1 MVQQGRST
9 KTQKYT
15 TYSILPSRAGE
26 IVSSVNLGDIFI
38 YSRHVCPPALH
49 TAHIM
54 HDTDYI
60 LHTTYYTLI
69 SEDWT
74 LHQVAGDYGCLY
86 SSWML
91 LHCLEDSAR
100 DPLSDHQVI
109 SSKASQHTTALQ
121 DLMLEPEVEEAFR
134 EMAAY
139 R

>member
-1 MVQQGRST
+1 MSPLST
-9 KTQKYT
+9 LATFSST
-15 TYSILPSRAGE
+15 AATYIILHL
-26 IVSSVNLGDIFI
+26 I
-38 YSRHVCPPALH
+38 LH
-49 TAHIM
+49 TTLCTTQTTHCTL
-54 HDTDYI
+54 HTTHYI
-60 LHTTYYTLI
+60 LHTTHFTLI